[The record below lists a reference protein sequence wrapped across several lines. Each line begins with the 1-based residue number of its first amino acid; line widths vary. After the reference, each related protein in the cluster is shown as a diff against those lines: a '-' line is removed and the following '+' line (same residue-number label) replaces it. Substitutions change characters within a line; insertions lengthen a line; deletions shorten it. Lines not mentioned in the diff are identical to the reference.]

1 LSIFNQQEIHL
12 LQAILSSVNRSV
24 ILSEEILAI
33 LEKAFAVHSFNLSQ
47 VQQGGALMPITG
59 VPVGGSGTFQETPD
73 PPGSTLVGNPT
84 FTSDHPEVT
93 LSPSPDADPTKVV
106 ATASSTAVAGSAFNL
121 TVSGTN
127 TLGTAISTVFSVP
140 ILPAVPPVATGFTLT
155 QLS

>member
-12 LQAILSSVNRSV
+12 LQAILASINRSV
-24 ILSEEILAI
+24 IISEEILVI

-73 PPGSTLVGNPT
+73 PPGSTLVGAPS
-84 FTSDHPEVT
+84 FSSDHPEVV
-93 LSPSPDADPTKVV
+93 LSPAPDPTMII
-106 ATASSTAVAGSAFNL
+106 ATASSTAVPGATFNL

-127 TLGTAISTVFSVP
+127 TLNAPISTVFSIP
-140 ILPAVPPVATGFTLT
+140 IIPAVVVATGFTLN
-155 QLS
+155 QIS